1 MENIEK
7 DNVTMSLKK
16 PKGGLAVGIVLVV
29 FTSAAV
35 LVALDWENYARVLSR
50 ADWKPLLGALAL
62 TVLSYGCV
70 SSAFALVAR
79 LLSIRMSYRDLVEVG
94 FVTIVMNHVLTT
106 GGVAGYSVRYVL
118 MRRHG
123 VALKDVVAASIL
135 HFYIT
140 SLDMLI
146 MLPVGFLYL
155 YRNASLPAGIA
166 AAVGVMTLV
175 MTVVAAVATALIFV
189 KEWRGQFIQLLNR
202 TARSLFHRDLSKTL
216 QRFDDTL
223 TRGVTDMRQRPLTVL
238 LIIALTWID
247 WFASVWVV
255 WLCFDALGDPMR
267 FGVTLSGF
275 VIGVMAGVL
284 SMLPGGV
291 GVQEGSMAGIFA
303 LLGASFQQ
311 ALLASILFRAIFFLL
326 PYAVSLPFYGR
337 LLRQDKS
344 KA

>member
-1 MENIEK
+1 MEKVEKENIK
-7 DNVTMSLKK
+7 LSAKT
-16 PKGGLAVGIVLVV
+16 PKGGLAVGITLLVLA
-29 FTSAAV
+29 SAAV
-35 LVALDWENYARVLSR
+35 LVALDWENYVRVLSL
-50 ADWKPLLGALAL
+50 ADGLPLMIALAL
-62 TVLSYGCV
+62 TALSYLCV

-79 LLSIRMSYRDLVEVG
+79 LLGIRMSYRDLVEVG

-123 VALKDVVAASIL
+123 VALKDVLAASVL

-155 YRNASLPAGIA
+155 YRNANLPSGVTTV
-166 AAVGVMTLV
+166 VGLMTLL
-175 MTVVAAVATALIFV
+175 MTVVAVVATVLIFV
-189 KEWRGQFIQLLNR
+189 KGWRGRFLHVMIR
-202 TARSLFHRDLSKTL
+202 IVRSLLHRDLSETF
-216 QRFDDTL
+216 QRFDSTL
-223 TRGVTDMRQRPLTVL
+223 TRGVTDMRRQPLTVL
-238 LIIALTWID
+238 LIVVLTWID
-247 WFASVWVV
+247 WFASVGVV
-255 WLCFDALGDPMR
+255 WMCFDALGEPMR
-267 FGVTLSGF
+267 FGVTLSGY

-284 SMLPGGV
+284 SMLPGGI
-291 GVQEGSMAGIFA
+291 GVQEGSMAGVFA
-303 LLGASFQQ
+303 LLGTSFQR
-311 ALLASILFRAIFFLL
+311 ALLVSLLFRAIFFLL